1 VAADHPSY
9 ISGRC
14 AEIYVGDR
22 KVGMIGELNPV
33 VLKKW
38 GIEMPIAAFEMEMS
52 ALK

>member
-1 VAADHPSY
+1 
-9 ISGRC
+9 
-14 AEIYVGDR
+14 
-22 KVGMIGELNPV
+22 MIGELNPV